1 MAKNFN
7 ILVLPG
13 DGIGPEVM
21 AEAVKV
27 LKTFETPERKFELRQ
42 ELIGGC
48 SIDAHGKPVTEEV
61 KQAALDSDAVL
72 FAAVGGPK
80 WDNQRRGLDGPEGGL
95 LQLRKAMDIYA
106 NLRPCSSTSPSASIA
121 KEFSPFKHEIIE
133 GVDFVVVRENCGGAY
148 FGRKVEE
155 ETYAMDEW
163 GYSEA
168 EIQRVTRLSAEVAL
182 RHNPPWPVISLDKA
196 NVLASSRLW
205 RRVVDKTMAAEYPQV
220 KLVHQLAD
228 SASLILATNP
238 RSLNGVIL
246 ADNTFGDMISDQAG
260 SIVGTLGVLPSAS
273 LNGLPGDKT
282 MKTRPYGLYEPTH
295 GSAPTIAGQNIA
307 NPVAMILCVAL
318 MFRYSLSM
326 EDEARRVEDAVRKVL
341 DSGIRTPDLGDTSV
355 LLPSFLS
362 MSEIPPLKP
371 RASTPSQSPPD
382 ESPTRSRA
390 LNMSSQTPNIPSTPA
405 TALYHPTRLP
415 NTPGSCA
422 LRLENLE
429 QQTSATKSELMAS
442 IAADICATFIS
453 IAKYSEDG
461 TLHAQH
467 TGVIDMVIQTIRDTD
482 VKQRHLLD
490 RQVRRLRKEKK
501 WIRKKYS
508 RLAGQADGL
517 GRTYQTKARKLKIAL
532 REAQGEVMRLQ
543 NERDM
548 LQAFLK
554 NRGYALNDN
563 VDGKGEEVDGEYE
576 LAEEDETAND
586 EDL

>member
-1 MAKNFN
+1 MTKTFN

-21 AEAVKV
+21 AEAIKV
-27 LKTFETPERKFELRQ
+27 LKVFETPERKFELRQ

-48 SIDAHGKPVTEEV
+48 SIDAYGKSVTEEV

-95 LQLRKAMDIYA
+95 LQIRKAMDIYA
-106 NLRPCSSTSPSASIA
+106 NLRPCCSTSPSASVA
-121 KEFSPFKHEIIE
+121 KEFSPFKHEVIE

-318 MFRYSLSM
+318 MLRYSLNM
-326 EDEARRVEDAVRKVL
+326 EDEAQRVEDAVRKVL
-341 DSGIRTPDLGDTSV
+341 DSGIRTPDLGV
-355 LLPSFLS
+355 
-362 MSEIPPLKP
+362 
-371 RASTPSQSPPD
+371 
-382 ESPTRSRA
+382 
-390 LNMSSQTPNIPSTPA
+390 
-405 TALYHPTRLP
+405 
-415 NTPGSCA
+415 
-422 LRLENLE
+422 
-429 QQTSATKSELMAS
+429 
-442 IAADICATFIS
+442 
-453 IAKYSEDG
+453 
-461 TLHAQH
+461 
-467 TGVIDMVIQTIRDTD
+467 
-482 VKQRHLLD
+482 
-490 RQVRRLRKEKK
+490 
-501 WIRKKYS
+501 
-508 RLAGQADGL
+508 
-517 GRTYQTKARKLKIAL
+517 
-532 REAQGEVMRLQ
+532 
-543 NERDM
+543 
-548 LQAFLK
+548 
-554 NRGYALNDN
+554 
-563 VDGKGEEVDGEYE
+563 
-576 LAEEDETAND
+576 
-586 EDL
+586 

>member
-1 MAKNFN
+1 MAKIFN

-13 DGIGPEVM
+13 DGIGPEIM

-27 LKTFETPERKFELRQ
+27 LKVFETPERKFELRQ

-48 SIDAHGKPVTEEV
+48 SIDAHGKSVTEEV

-95 LQLRKAMDIYA
+95 LQIRKAMDIYA
-106 NLRPCSSTSPSASIA
+106 NLRPCCSTSPSASIA
-121 KEFSPFKHEIIE
+121 KEFSPFKHEVIE

-168 EIQRVTRLSAEVAL
+168 EIQRITRLSAEVAL
-182 RHNPPWPVISLDKA
+182 RHNPPWPLISLDKA

-205 RRVVDKTMAAEYPQV
+205 RRVVDKTMATEYPQV

-282 MKTRPYGLYEPTH
+282 LKTRPYGLYEPTH

-326 EDEARRVEDAVRKVL
+326 EDEAQRVEDAVRKVL
-341 DSGIRTPDLGDTSV
+341 DSGIRTPDLGGNAGTNEVGDAIVS
-355 LLPSFLS
+355 
-362 MSEIPPLKP
+362 
-371 RASTPSQSPPD
+371 
-382 ESPTRSRA
+382 A
-390 LNMSSQTPNIPSTPA
+390 L
-405 TALYHPTRLP
+405 
-415 NTPGSCA
+415 
-422 LRLENLE
+422 
-429 QQTSATKSELMAS
+429 
-442 IAADICATFIS
+442 
-453 IAKYSEDG
+453 
-461 TLHAQH
+461 
-467 TGVIDMVIQTIRDTD
+467 
-482 VKQRHLLD
+482 
-490 RQVRRLRKEKK
+490 
-501 WIRKKYS
+501 
-508 RLAGQADGL
+508 
-517 GRTYQTKARKLKIAL
+517 
-532 REAQGEVMRLQ
+532 
-543 NERDM
+543 
-548 LQAFLK
+548 
-554 NRGYALNDN
+554 
-563 VDGKGEEVDGEYE
+563 
-576 LAEEDETAND
+576 
-586 EDL
+586 

>member
-1 MAKNFN
+1 MAKTFN

-27 LKTFETPERKFELRQ
+27 LKAFETPQRKFELRQ

-48 SIDAHGKPVTEEV
+48 SIDAHGKPLTDEV
-61 KQAALDSDAVL
+61 NQAALDSDAVL

-80 WDNQRRGLDGPEGGL
+80 WDNQRCGLDGPEGGL
-95 LQLRKAMDIYA
+95 LQLRKAMDVYA

-121 KEFSPFKHEIIE
+121 KEFSPFKHNVIE

-148 FGRKVEE
+148 FGRKIEE

-163 GYSEA
+163 GYYEA
-168 EIQRVTRLSAEVAL
+168 EIQRITRLSAEVAL
-182 RHNPPWPVISLDKA
+182 RHDPPWPLISLDKA

-282 MKTRPYGLYEPTH
+282 LKTRPYGLYEPTH

-341 DSGIRTPDLGDTSV
+341 DSGLRTPDLGDPPKLTGSIASQS
-355 LLPSFLS
+355 PQDEHPTRNRALS
-362 MSEIPPLKP
+362 MSTQKP
-371 RASTPSQSPPD
+371 TTS
-382 ESPTRSRA
+382 
-390 LNMSSQTPNIPSTPA
+390 STPA
-405 TALYHPTRLP
+405 MAPDDSIQQPR
-415 NTPGSCA
+415 PGSCA

-429 QQTSATKSELMAS
+429 QKTSTKKRELMVS

-461 TLHAQH
+461 TLQAQH
-467 TGVIDMVIQTIRDTD
+467 TGVIDNVIQTIRDTD

-490 RQVRRLRKEKK
+490 RQVHRLRKERN

-508 RLAGQADGL
+508 RLVGQADAL
-517 GRTYQTKARKLKIAL
+517 SRAYQTKMRKLRTSL
-532 REAQGEVMRLQ
+532 RVAQADVARLQ
-543 NERDM
+543 NEQEM
-548 LQAFLK
+548 LRACLRK
-554 NRGYALNDN
+554 NVIGEGASNEGL
-563 VDGKGEEVDGEYE
+563 DGEFEVDEGEDADGE
-576 LAEEDETAND
+576 FEIVEVGDGAEEGHH
-586 EDL
+586 

>member
-1 MAKNFN
+1 MTQTFK
-7 ILVLPG
+7 ILILPG

-21 AEAVKV
+21 TEAVKV
-27 LKTFETPERKFELRQ
+27 LKAFETPQRKFELRQ

-48 SIDAHGKPVTEEV
+48 SIDAHGKPVTDDV
-61 KQAALDSDAVL
+61 KQAALNSDAVL

-80 WDNQRRGLDGPEGGL
+80 WDNARRGLDGPEGGL

-106 NLRPCSSTSPSASIA
+106 NLRPCSSTSPSSSIA
-121 KEFSPFKHEIIE
+121 KEFSPFRQDVIE

-205 RRVVDKTMAAEYPQV
+205 RRVVDKTMTAEYPQV

-273 LNGLPGDKT
+273 LNGLPGDK
-282 MKTRPYGLYEPTH
+282 MLKTRPYGLYEPTH

-326 EDEARRVEDAVRKVL
+326 EAEAQRVEDAVRKVL
-341 DSGIRTPDLGDTSV
+341 DSGLRTPDLGGKAGTNEVGDAIV
-355 LLPSFLS
+355 
-362 MSEIPPLKP
+362 
-371 RASTPSQSPPD
+371 
-382 ESPTRSRA
+382 
-390 LNMSSQTPNIPSTPA
+390 
-405 TALYHPTRLP
+405 
-415 NTPGSCA
+415 
-422 LRLENLE
+422 
-429 QQTSATKSELMAS
+429 SA
-442 IAADICATFIS
+442 
-453 IAKYSEDG
+453 
-461 TLHAQH
+461 
-467 TGVIDMVIQTIRDTD
+467 V
-482 VKQRHLLD
+482 
-490 RQVRRLRKEKK
+490 
-501 WIRKKYS
+501 
-508 RLAGQADGL
+508 
-517 GRTYQTKARKLKIAL
+517 
-532 REAQGEVMRLQ
+532 
-543 NERDM
+543 
-548 LQAFLK
+548 
-554 NRGYALNDN
+554 
-563 VDGKGEEVDGEYE
+563 
-576 LAEEDETAND
+576 
-586 EDL
+586 